1 MKSIFFIAFACSIVL
16 LSSCGSDNK
25 ESDLDDASQVL
36 IDRKLSEE
44 YKKSIDPIIRKY
56 FLVKEAL
63 ILGDS
68 LTAKDEAGSLVTVMY
83 GIPYSVVPVE
93 DKFRFLKM
101 QEDIIAHGKDIVESP
116 TIEGQRVGFDS
127 LSHDLYR
134 LLVDIG
140 ADSMVVYKQ
149 YCPMAFN
156 NTGAFWLSNDPEV
169 LNPYF
174 GDAMLRCG
182 YNEEV
187 ITIKSV
193 SNE

>member
-1 MKSIFFIAFACSIVL
+1 MKSTFFIVLTSCIAL

-25 ESDLDDASQVL
+25 QAGLDEASQVV
-36 IDRKLSEE
+36 IDRELSTE
-44 YKKSIDPIIRKY
+44 YKTKIDPVFRKY
-56 FLVKEAL
+56 FLLKEAL
-63 ILGDS
+63 ILDDS
-68 LTAKDEAGSLVTVMY
+68 LTAKDEATGLVTTIY
-83 GIPYSVVPVE
+83 GIKYNEVPDE

-101 QEDIIAHGKDIVESP
+101 QDDVIAHAKGIVKAETMS
-116 TIEGQRVGFDS
+116 EQRLCFDS
-127 LSHDLYR
+127 LSHDMYR

-149 YCPMAFN
+149 YCPMAFE
-156 NTGAFWLSNDPEV
+156 NTGAFWLSDDPEV

-174 GDAMLRCG
+174 GSVMLRCG

-187 ITIKSV
+187 ITVKSF